1 VNVSRIIEIRLFRYE
16 VMTADKHSFAR
27 AADALGTKQL
37 TSSRRSPISQFV
49 WADNKN
55 AALKHFFKLIKE
67 CYPVHAVA

>member
-1 VNVSRIIEIRLFRYE
+1 MIEIRLLRYE

-27 AADALGTKQL
+27 AADALGTKL
-37 TSSRRSPISQFV
+37 RSSARMLPISQFV

-55 AALKHFFKLIKE
+55 AALKHFFKLMKE